1 MEQKYHEQ
9 GQKTFLKLI
18 KIIKTLKYT
27 YIQLSAKE
35 LAFAVCV
42 AGIKKMKSDE
52 NTHFGAKTYQIK

>member
-18 KIIKTLKYT
+18 KMTKTLENT
-27 YIQLSAKE
+27 YIQLSAKG

-42 AGIKKMKSDE
+42 AGIKKKKSDE
-52 NTHFGAKTYQIK
+52 NTHFGAKTYQKK